1 MKIGLCL
8 GGGGALGFAHIGVLH
23 ALADNKIE
31 ATHISGASMGAIIGS
46 LYAAGYSWEDISMFI
61 TKYRMDSIRNIITIK
76 MGSTSLVSQQRVREM
91 LLDVIPHN
99 SFDMLVKKFYL
110 SVVEVRS
117 AQWEIISEGGNLVDY
132 ISASMAVPFVFQPEL
147 IGEKIY
153 IDGGLMNNLP
163 VEPLTDVCDSII
175 AVDVQAPVHKE
186 LELTRKNFAVRC
198 YNIMQKEM
206 QHQRVKMVSHYITMP
221 ELECYN
227 PTDFKKY
234 KEIQEIGY
242 RSTLKYFD
250 TIDGK

>member
-23 ALADNKIE
+23 ALAEREVE
-31 ATHISGASMGAIIGS
+31 ATHISGASMGAIVGA
-46 LYAAGYSWEDISMFI
+46 LHAAGYSWEDIATFI
-61 TKYRMDSIRNIITIK
+61 TKYKMDSIRNIIKIK

-99 SFDMLVKKFYL
+99 SFDLLTKKFYL

-163 VEPLTDVCDSII
+163 IEPLAGVCDTII

-186 LELTRKNFAVRC
+186 LEMTRKNFAVRC

-206 QHQRVKMVSHYITMP
+206 QHERVRMADHYITMA
-221 ELECYN
+221 ELELYN

-234 KEIQEIGY
+234 KEIEEIGY

-250 TIDGK
+250 TINGK